1 MGAGDAHAAGRRI
14 GGVERGAGEIF
25 YHCGTHRAVYAA
37 EIAPA
42 LEDEINQRVAAG
54 EQDAIAKAIKAVG
67 QRLVAP

>member
-1 MGAGDAHAAGRRI
+1 MAITRAQYIEKDSATGLSLEDLVKA
-14 GGVERGAGEIF
+14 
-25 YHCGTHRAVYAA
+25 THRAVYAA